1 MENTQRT
8 DFLQTSKKPALA
20 SFVMEFTDGFGV
32 YPETSMIFKIIH
44 KKHNKLPKCHELT
57 CDRNFP

>member
-1 MENTQRT
+1 
-8 DFLQTSKKPALA
+8 
-20 SFVMEFTDGFGV
+20 MEFTDGFGV